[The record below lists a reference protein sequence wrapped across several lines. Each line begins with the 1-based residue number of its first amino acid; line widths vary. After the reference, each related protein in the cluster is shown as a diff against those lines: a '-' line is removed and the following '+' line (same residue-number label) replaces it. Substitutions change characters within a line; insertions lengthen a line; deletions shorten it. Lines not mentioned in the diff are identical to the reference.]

1 MVKGWRSAALAW
13 RRAEEMEEQEE
24 MEVTETDGGVLRFL
38 FVRLVRLL
46 EPP

>member
-1 MVKGWRSAALAW
+1 MVKGWRSAALA
-13 RRAEEMEEQEE
+13 RRTAEEMEEEKEE
-24 MEVTETDGGVLRFL
+24 MEKTDGGVLRFL

>member
-13 RRAEEMEEQEE
+13 RRAEEMEE
-24 MEVTETDGGVLRFL
+24 TETDGGVLRFL